1 MYAQLALEELK
12 ERSRAQMSPGG
23 HLMLA
28 WQATD
33 MVPAAKPEQ
42 PELVLQQPSKLQD
55 GCSIGDQAG
64 LASWMESF
72 SGQGNALPP
81 CEHPAS

>member
-1 MYAQLALEELK
+1 MALQLAGVATPKVLEAELLH
-12 ERSRAQMSPGG
+12 EAYI
-23 HLMLA
+23 
-28 WQATD
+28 
-33 MVPAAKPEQ
+33 VPAAKPEQ

-55 GCSIGDQAG
+55 GCSISDQAG